1 VYERATVPVRTDRVA
16 VVDAE
21 VVVPA
26 GAAVTD
32 DAGLMGIAKVG
43 GPSPGRFELFVD
55 EVEMR

>member
-1 VYERATVPVRTDRVA
+1 VPVRTDRVA